1 MDTSRLDGL
10 AELARKDFA
19 NLASAK
25 VPVVYL
31 GAGSCGKAA
40 GADAVKKAV
49 LTTLEERKLRAQ
61 VLEVGCVGPCYL
73 EPLMDIAAFGNPRIS
88 YANVSAEHAPQIL
101 ESYLV
106 RRDPM
111 PGRAVGHFGDAE
123 FAGIPRFFDLPMLKA
138 QKRIVLR
145 NCGFIDPERLDHYL
159 ATDGYEGLKK
169 ALGMSP
175 DALIEEITKSQI
187 RGRGGAGFPTGKK
200 WRFCRDAKGDSKYM
214 ICNADEGDPGAF
226 MNRSLIEG
234 DPHAVLEGLL
244 IAAYAIGASS
254 GYVYIRAE
262 YPLAIQRLR
271 KAIAQ
276 MHEVGLLGNDILG
289 SGFSFDLHIKE
300 GAGAFVCGEETALIH
315 SIEGKRGM
323 PRMRPPFPAASG
335 LHGKPTV
342 INNVETLG
350 TVAQIVRHGA
360 DWYRQFGVPGSYG
373 TKTFSIVG
381 KAKRTGMI
389 EVPLGIKLRDLIFE
403 IGGGAIKPFKGVQTG
418 GPSGGCLSERFLDTP
433 VEYESLAAAG
443 SIMGS
448 GGLIVMDE
456 DTCMVDIARYFMGF
470 RAAESCGKCTPCRI
484 GTSQMQAILKRICD
498 GNGTEVDL
506 ETLERIGKT
515 VKAASLCGL
524 GQTAANPILSTLRNF
539 RKEFEEHVRRPQRSR
554 KRVRDV
560 RWPGTAGRIDL
571 AHHQ

>member
-10 AELARKDFA
+10 VELARKDFA
-19 NLASAK
+19 NLASAE

-49 LTTLEERKLRAQ
+49 LATLEERKLRAQ

-111 PGRAVGHFGDAE
+111 PGRAVGHFGNAE
-123 FAGIPRFFDLPMLKA
+123 FAGIPKFFDLPMLKA

-159 ATDGYEGLKK
+159 ATDGYAGLKK

-276 MHEVGLLGNDILG
+276 MHELGLLGNDILG
-289 SGFSFDLHIKE
+289 SRFSFDLHIKE
-300 GAGAFVCGEETALIH
+300 GAGAFVCGEETALIALH
-315 SIEGKRGM
+315 RGQARHAARAATL
-323 PRMRPPFPAASG
+323 PR
-335 LHGKPTV
+335 
-342 INNVETLG
+342 
-350 TVAQIVRHGA
+350 QI
-360 DWYRQFGVPGSYG
+360 GSAG
-373 TKTFSIVG
+373 Q
-381 KAKRTGMI
+381 AH
-389 EVPLGIKLRDLIFE
+389 
-403 IGGGAIKPFKGVQTG
+403 
-418 GPSGGCLSERFLDTP
+418 
-433 VEYESLAAAG
+433 ESSTTSRRWAPLAA
-443 SIMGS
+443 
-448 GGLIVMDE
+448 D
-456 DTCMVDIARYFMGF
+456 
-470 RAAESCGKCTPCRI
+470 
-484 GTSQMQAILKRICD
+484 
-498 GNGTEVDL
+498 
-506 ETLERIGKT
+506 
-515 VKAASLCGL
+515 
-524 GQTAANPILSTLRNF
+524 
-539 RKEFEEHVRRPQRSR
+539 RPQRRRLVSASSACRAAMAPRRSR
-554 KRVRDV
+554 SWARPSAR
-560 RWPGTAGRIDL
+560 G
-571 AHHQ
+571 